1 MKNYAEVYITALE
14 ELSKFLKTHKN
25 LKQAPHDIAPKR
37 LINKIKESIQLRRN
51 YQNQNA
57 WNVDNTRLP
66 EIGKSHFCKNDLKLC
81 FRCK

>member
-25 LKQAPHDIAPKR
+25 LKQTEKK
-37 LINKIKESIQLRRN
+37 LSES
-51 YQNQNA
+51 NA

-66 EIGKSHFCKNDLKLC
+66 ETGKSIFIKMI
-81 FRCK
+81 